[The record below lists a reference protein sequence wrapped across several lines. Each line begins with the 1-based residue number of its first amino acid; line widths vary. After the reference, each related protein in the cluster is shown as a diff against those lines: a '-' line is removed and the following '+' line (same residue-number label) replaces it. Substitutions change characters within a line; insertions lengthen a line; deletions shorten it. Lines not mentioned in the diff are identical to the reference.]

1 MPLHLRTLAHLEL
14 LHRASTHLTFFV
26 VHLLSVIESPSS
38 ITHNHPSITP
48 PGYLYVPTSA
58 TATQLFRILTP
69 MTKALTAR
77 LAMVTLSESV
87 ESLGG
92 IGYCEN
98 EEPLNVARL
107 LRDTQVLSIWEGTTN
122 VLITDLIGVLKRTS
136 RAGGEGRAWEVINE
150 FVEENLGRGGRA
162 GDAGGEILEKC
173 KVVLWKEW
181 KEFESVLDTRTKEE
195 LISDGRV
202 VLWRLGWVIC
212 GVLLIMDA
220 RRDGERGAVELA
232 KRWILERGGVW
243 GWGDDKGTEEEYRG
257 VEDRAKE
264 DCWVVFGEDLPK
276 ELERAKL

>member
-14 LHRASTHLTFFV
+14 LHRASTHLTFLT
-26 VHLLSVIESPSS
+26 VHLLSVIEASVSPTSINSS
-38 ITHNHPSITP
+38 
-48 PGYLYVPTSA
+48 GYLYVPSSSSA
-58 TATQLFRILTP
+58 IQLFRILTP

-77 LAMVTLSESV
+77 LAMITLSESV

-98 EEPLNVARL
+98 EEPLNIARL

-136 RAGGEGRAWEVINE
+136 RVGGEGRAWEVINE

-162 GDAGGEILEKC
+162 GEVGGEILERC

-181 KEFESVLDTRTKEE
+181 KDFENILDTRSKEE
-195 LISDGRV
+195 LISKGRA

-243 GWGDDKGTEEEYRG
+243 GWDDDNGSEEADQR
-257 VEDRAKE
+257 VEDQTRE
-264 DCWVVFGEDLPK
+264 DCWVVFGDELPTG
-276 ELERAKL
+276 LEIRAKL